1 MKRTIKLV
9 KVLLLALV
17 LSAFSATLMQGK
29 PEYSKKE
36 KAGCTT
42 CHVKMGSKELN
53 DVGKCYAKTATLKD
67 CAASDKKAEK
77 K

>member
-1 MKRTIKLV
+1 MKRTMERV

-29 PEYSKKE
+29 PEYTKKE
-36 KAGCTT
+36 KTACTT
-42 CHVKMGSKELN
+42 CHVKTGSKELN
-53 DVGKCYAKTATLKD
+53 DVGKCYGKTATLKD